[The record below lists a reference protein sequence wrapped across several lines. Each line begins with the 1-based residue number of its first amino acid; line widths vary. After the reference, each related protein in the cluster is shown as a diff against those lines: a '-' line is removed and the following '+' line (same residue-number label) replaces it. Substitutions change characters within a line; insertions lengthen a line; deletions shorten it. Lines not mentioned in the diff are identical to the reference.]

1 MVKDFLYSS
10 IYSPS
15 TQFFNLCVSWNI
27 NGWNDEKRD
36 GIRYFNEIFKPICI
50 CLQEVGNSQY
60 LNVHSNNYPF
70 LCHYNTILRKT
81 NPNIPGMRGLSI
93 SVHRSCSFSPDPFE
107 YKYIISVNITSFWGI
122 KCTIGNIY
130 VPTVTHKEERKNA
143 FSEITN
149 WIKKH
154 TNTPSILVGD
164 FNMSK
169 SQFESLHNKSSH
181 H

>member
-1 MVKDFLYSS
+1 MENYFILRINYDKPTYYLNILFLLTHCLPINKINWIQTDKIRTFSEVKKFNNKFSSFETKSMAKDFLYSN

-70 LCHYNTILRKT
+70 LCHYNTIL
-81 NPNIPGMRGLSI
+81 
-93 SVHRSCSFSPDPFE
+93 
-107 YKYIISVNITSFWGI
+107 
-122 KCTIGNIY
+122 
-130 VPTVTHKEERKNA
+130 
-143 FSEITN
+143 
-149 WIKKH
+149 
-154 TNTPSILVGD
+154 
-164 FNMSK
+164 
-169 SQFESLHNKSSH
+169 
-181 H
+181 

>member
-1 MVKDFLYSS
+1 MAKDFLYSN

-70 LCHYNTILRKT
+70 LCHYNTILRKAD
-81 NPNIPGMRGLSI
+81 PNKSGMRGLSI
-93 SVHRSCSFSPDPFE
+93 CVHFSYSFSPNPFE
-107 YKYIISVNITSFWGI
+107 YKYIISVNITSFG
-122 KCTIGNIY
+122 GN
-130 VPTVTHKEERKNA
+130 
-143 FSEITN
+143 
-149 WIKKH
+149 
-154 TNTPSILVGD
+154 
-164 FNMSK
+164 
-169 SQFESLHNKSSH
+169 
-181 H
+181 

>member
-10 IYSPS
+10 IYSSS

-70 LCHYNTILRKT
+70 LCHYNTILRKAD
-81 NPNIPGMRGLSI
+81 PNKSGMRGLSI
-93 SVHRSCSFSPDPFE
+93 CVHFSYSFSPNPFE
-107 YKYIISVNITSFWGI
+107 YKYIISVNITSFG
-122 KCTIGNIY
+122 GN
-130 VPTVTHKEERKNA
+130 
-143 FSEITN
+143 
-149 WIKKH
+149 
-154 TNTPSILVGD
+154 
-164 FNMSK
+164 
-169 SQFESLHNKSSH
+169 
-181 H
+181 